1 MNSSGIPLNKLK
13 LAAAKKATR
22 PWLLLEQPASYGWVR
37 AIATLFEM
45 EQVDWRTENLFDPRD
60 GEEEDDNDDIVA
72 DESITSDESQMLTA
86 AEFGDNQQLM
96 CLLLKNPDL
105 INCTDCDGYTPL
117 HRACYN
123 GHVSTIRLLL
133 DAGANLH
140 ARSIDGW
147 QPIHSA
153 CRWAQVEAVA
163 LLLDA
168 GADINAK
175 TDGSVAPIHLAAEQ
189 NNRKLLELILFH
201 PDTDVSAKTDAQEV
215 AYQIAYRSSP
225 LYRLFHLV

>member
-1 MNSSGIPLNKLK
+1 MAGERIFTPAHPLRAWLPREGEG
-13 LAAAKKATR
+13 KK
-22 PWLLLEQPASYGWVR
+22 PR
-37 AIATLFEM
+37 AVLFCERHATLLTHEM
-45 EQVDWRTENLFDPRD
+45 EQIDWKTDNLLNGLD
-60 GEEEDDNDDIVA
+60 EEEDDDNEGIIG
-72 DESITSDESQMLTA
+72 DESTAPDVNQALKA
-86 AEFGDNQQLM
+86 AEYGDDEQLTS
-96 CLLLKNPDL
+96 LLRKRPDL

-123 GHVSTIRLLL
+123 GHLSTIRLLL
-133 DAGANLH
+133 DAGANIH
-140 ARSIDGW
+140 SRSSDGW

-175 TDGSVAPIHLAAEQ
+175 TEGSLAPIHLAAEQ

-201 PDTDVSAKTDAQEV
+201 PDTDVNAKTDAQEV